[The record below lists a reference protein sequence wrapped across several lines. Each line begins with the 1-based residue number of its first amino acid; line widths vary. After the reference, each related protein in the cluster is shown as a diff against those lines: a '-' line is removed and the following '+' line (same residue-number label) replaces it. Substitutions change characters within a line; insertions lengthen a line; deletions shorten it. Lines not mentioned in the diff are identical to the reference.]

1 MGGGLAF
8 LTKKSFNPANWSNQR
23 QVWEAKQN
31 AASEQRRVAERE
43 AQLKREREE
52 EDLARAIG
60 GNSEGGRKQ
69 LAFMY
74 EAGKISGLD
83 RKPADEADDDLAT
96 ATKPQGKTGND
107 SNCNI
112 FERQPGDDD
121 AAAAFRLMLAKGA
134 TAATEEDANQTSVSS
149 MKTEQTEA
157 QKQEGEEQLPW
168 EKDGRTAL
176 EKEVGRSFRSSG
188 LTLKQQFERFPEL
201 KHAPKA
207 LKQGEQQD
215 AADVVGLN
223 FKPLGAQIRNVQ
235 CLACGKWGHS
245 KGDRECELVW
255 DPFSSTMTAGACVAV
270 QAKKMVTT
278 QPTEQQGVRARDES
292 REVEQKSDRKRKK
305 ESKRRRKDE
314 RRKKRHKKKRTRRD
328 SYSSGSDDDSAV
340 ERNKQRRRRYRS
352 RSRSHS

>member
-8 LTKKSFNPANWSNQR
+8 LTKKSFNPANWANQR

-31 AASEQRRVAERE
+31 AASEQRRVTERE

-60 GNSEGGRKQ
+60 GTSEGGRKQ

-74 EAGKISGLD
+74 EAGKISGLE
-83 RKPADEADDDLAT
+83 RKPADDAGDDLAT
-96 ATKPQGKTGND
+96 AKNPEGKTGND
-107 SNCNI
+107 SNI

-134 TAATEEDANQTSVSS
+134 TAASEEDANLTSSSS
-149 MKTEQTEA
+149 MKMERTEA

-188 LTLKQQFERFPEL
+188 LTLKQQLERFPEL

-207 LKQGEQQD
+207 LNQGEQQD

-223 FKPLGAQIRNVQ
+223 FKPLGVQIRNVQ
-235 CLACGKWGHS
+235 CLAW
-245 KGDRECELVW
+245 
-255 DPFSSTMTAGACVAV
+255 
-270 QAKKMVTT
+270 
-278 QPTEQQGVRARDES
+278 
-292 REVEQKSDRKRKK
+292 
-305 ESKRRRKDE
+305 
-314 RRKKRHKKKRTRRD
+314 
-328 SYSSGSDDDSAV
+328 
-340 ERNKQRRRRYRS
+340 
-352 RSRSHS
+352 